1 MTKKTV
7 QARLQENLVLDGAM
21 GTELEKLGVKTNDA
35 LWSANALIDN
45 PEAIY
50 QVHAA
55 YFKAGADIA
64 ITDTYQANVAAFAKV
79 GIRHDEALALIK
91 KGVELAKRARD
102 DFNPNGL
109 VAGCIGPY
117 GAYLANGSEYTG
129 NYDLTFA
136 EYQTFHQSKIEALIA
151 AGSDLL
157 SIDTIPNFNE
167 VQALVKMMAKLAR
180 PIPYWISLSVK
191 DPETL
196 SDGTPLVTVVKW
208 LAQQPGIGGIGVN
221 CTKIENITPI
231 VKLIRQ
237 LTDLPLAVYPNPGDL
252 YDPETKT
259 WTAVPHND
267 TFAQA
272 VPQWLTAGANIIGG
286 CCRTNPEDIE
296 QIAQIIKN

>member
-1 MTKKTV
+1 MNKKTV
-7 QARLQENLVLDGAM
+7 QARLEENLVLDGAM

-64 ITDTYQANVAAFAKV
+64 ITDTYQANVAALAKV

-91 KGVELAKRARD
+91 KGVELAKRARA
-102 DFNPNGL
+102 DFNLNGL

-136 EYQTFHQSKIEALIA
+136 EYQTFHQAKIEALIA
-151 AGSDLL
+151 AGADLL

-167 VQALVKMMAKLAR
+167 VKALVKIMAKVAQ

-231 VKLIRQ
+231 VKIIRQ

-252 YDPETKT
+252 YDSQTKT
-259 WTAVPHND
+259 WTAVPHTD
-267 TFAQA
+267 TFAQE
-272 VPQWLTAGANIIGG
+272 VPQWLAAGANIIGG